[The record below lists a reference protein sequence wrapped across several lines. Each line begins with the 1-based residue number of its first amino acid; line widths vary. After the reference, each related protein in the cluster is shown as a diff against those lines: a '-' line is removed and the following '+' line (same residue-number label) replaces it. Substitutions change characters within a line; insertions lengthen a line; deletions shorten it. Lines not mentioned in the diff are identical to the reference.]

1 MDVIT
6 VKLGERTIEGV
17 LPASYAVRHEVVATG
32 AQNVQRAFAAALGV
46 CCPRVERM
54 VSAQRPSKLSYE
66 GCNYQPLRYGG
77 ELIDALVAAGVPL
90 TQILEAGAECFR
102 RMAET
107 LLTEAEVATAV
118 GNSEPPMGG

>member
-1 MDVIT
+1 METIT
-6 VKLGERTIEGV
+6 IKLGERTIEGA

-32 AQNVQRAFAAALGV
+32 GQNVQRAFAAALGV

-54 VSAQRPSKLSYE
+54 VSAQRPTKLSYE
-66 GCNYQPLRYGG
+66 ACNYQPLRYGG
-77 ELIDALVAAGVPL
+77 ELIDALVGAGVPL
-90 TQILEAGAECFR
+90 AQVLEAGAECFR

-107 LLTEAEVATAV
+107 LITEAEVTAAT